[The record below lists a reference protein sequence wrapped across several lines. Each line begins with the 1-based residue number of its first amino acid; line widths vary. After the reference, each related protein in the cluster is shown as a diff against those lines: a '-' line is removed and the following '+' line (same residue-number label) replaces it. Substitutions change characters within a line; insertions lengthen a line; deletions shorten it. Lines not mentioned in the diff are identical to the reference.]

1 MYFCGINSKSLFQK
15 AGNSERYK
23 YCMKRLLIILSI
35 LLQGVTY
42 LGTEVLAQTK
52 KPFVIV
58 IDAGHGGKDNGASGK
73 KKLKEKDINLSVALK
88 LGEQLE
94 KVSNVKVYYTRKTDV
109 FVPLDDRAQF
119 ANNLNANL
127 FISIHTNASENRD
140 AQGTEV
146 YSFSTSSSDIAMREN
161 AVMELEENYKKK
173 YDGFDPNSSES
184 YIQWDLVSSDFGFS
198 GQSKELANT
207 ISKQLTKYS
216 GLKSRGIHQ
225 AGFWV
230 LKYSKMPGVLVEVGY
245 VSNLEEEKFL
255 RKETSHQKLATAIY
269 KAVVQYKNEYE
280 KKAAAN
286 AKDVKEDAKK
296 QTAALRYS
304 VQFYTGARKSINAK
318 EFKSCVPARES
329 DLGKGIYSYTYGN
342 EQTYE
347 KAKELLAK
355 VRKDFSDAFL
365 VVYKNG
371 ERLTREQARQYMK

>member
-1 MYFCGINSKSLFQK
+1 
-15 AGNSERYK
+15 
-23 YCMKRLLIILSI
+23 MKRLLIILSI

>member
-1 MYFCGINSKSLFQK
+1 MIKKINELVD
-15 AGNSERYK
+15 R
-23 YCMKRLLIILSI
+23 IL
-35 LLQGVTY
+35 T
-42 LGTEVLAQTK
+42 
-52 KPFVIV
+52 
-58 IDAGHGGKDNGASGK
+58 
-73 KKLKEKDINLSVALK
+73 KLKLIK
-88 LGEQLE
+88 
-94 KVSNVKVYYTRKTDV
+94 
-109 FVPLDDRAQF
+109 
-119 ANNLNANL
+119 
-127 FISIHTNASENRD
+127 
-140 AQGTEV
+140 
-146 YSFSTSSSDIAMREN
+146 
-161 AVMELEENYKKK
+161 YK
-173 YDGFDPNSSES
+173 
-184 YIQWDLVSSDFGFS
+184 
-198 GQSKELANT
+198 
-207 ISKQLTKYS
+207 
-216 GLKSRGIHQ
+216 
-225 AGFWV
+225 
-230 LKYSKMPGVLVEVGY
+230 
-245 VSNLEEEKFL
+245 EKFL

-371 ERLTREQARQYMK
+371 ERTGFHEINYKPYINATDL